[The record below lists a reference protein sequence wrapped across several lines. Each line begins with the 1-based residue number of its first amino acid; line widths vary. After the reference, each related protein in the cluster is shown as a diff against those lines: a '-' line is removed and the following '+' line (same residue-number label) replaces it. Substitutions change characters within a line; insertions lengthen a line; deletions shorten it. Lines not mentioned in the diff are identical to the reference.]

1 MGQIESTL
9 NVAMAEVMENMRA
22 AWEAQPEQTGALS
35 GGRPDIVLREAGAL
49 PVIIENEFE
58 PARDVDKEARGRL
71 GKHDKK
77 SGTEIRAVIA
87 VKVPRRVR
95 EMDTAATKRALPGLK
110 FRYAV
115 YQPERYPEDGWLAG
129 SLADI
134 AFAAQ
139 LVSVPTE
146 NVAEYVRILG
156 DSSKRIVDVIC
167 RLDSGIQAGIAQRL
181 NQAPDEQTWG
191 MAALILSNA
200 MVFYDDL
207 VGTYEIGEDGSAKK
221 SKRRRGGETVELPTI
236 QSMKIAGVVP
246 LEYLITAWRDVLKVN
261 YYAIFH
267 VAIDILSC
275 MSDADASNVIAELVG
290 TTSAIKAGRMSRSAD
305 MYGMLLQRLIVDRKH
320 LAAYYTL
327 PQSAALMATVALPPP
342 GDRLYRNML
351 KFRVGDFACG
361 TGLLLT
367 SVYRQMASNYE
378 AATGKSAADI
388 HERMMSD
395 CINGLDVLPSAAHMA
410 VSALAGMFP
419 KRIFKKTNIHVMP
432 IGRWGKGKKEYR
444 LGSCDLID
452 GKDTTLFESSRQI
465 TGSGEAGAVH
475 HGITDESMDLIVMN
489 PPFTRAGKREEDSVV
504 GSWAAFGASAEDQKA
519 MGKLAAE
526 KFGPVVSHGHA
537 GLASYF
543 VAISHKKIRVGGTV
557 SLILPATIAMGE
569 SWKAVRTLLNKA
581 YELLVISIARTDMKA
596 QDGAFSSDT
605 GMGEVMLFARKLPD
619 GSPPVRA
626 KFVSLRERPTSAFD
640 AVQVGDAIR
649 GLGKVHCMEDGNGAT
664 SLMVGNR
671 TAGAV
676 IDAELADRWTSVNV
690 VNLEL
695 LQEFYSL
702 TRGGGFV
709 ALERVCEFG
718 SDSQMLI
725 GKQQKGPF
733 KKLVGGGGGG
743 SPKYPALWNNNSAKQ
758 TGMRVEPDSHLEI
771 RPGMGDKAK
780 NMWPGEASHMH
791 MNIDVDYTAQALL
804 ASYTDPKTAGGS
816 SWPSVVLGEAESKA
830 LIAWFNSTLGVIS
843 YWMVAGR
850 QQLGRGRTKRSG
862 LALMQVPDVANCAKA
877 AKLAKIFD
885 RFSGRKLCPINRLDA
900 DPVRKELDAAVAGA
914 LGITADLDRLRA
926 MLCSEPTIRGEC
938 RQATKD

>member
-22 AWEAQPEQTGALS
+22 AWTAYPEQTGALT

-49 PVIIENEFE
+49 PVIVENEFE
-58 PARDVDKEARGRL
+58 PGQTVDKDAQSRL
-71 GKHDKK
+71 GKLDKK

-87 VKVPRRVR
+87 VRVP
-95 EMDTAATKRALPGLK
+95 KRMRKLETGPMRDALRSERA

-115 YQPERYPEDGWLAG
+115 YQPERYPADGWLAG

-156 DSSKRIVDVIC
+156 DSSERIGDMIC
-167 RLDSGIQAGIAQRL
+167 MLDKDIQAVIAKRL
-181 NQAPDEQTWG
+181 NQEPDMQTWG

-207 VGTYEIGEDGSAKK
+207 AGTYEIGKDGTGKK
-221 SKRRRGGETVELPTI
+221 TEKRGGETVELPTI
-236 QSMKIAGVVP
+236 QSMVVVGTVP
-246 LEYLITAWRDVLKVN
+246 PQSLMKAWRNVLKVN
-261 YYAIFH
+261 YYAIFR

-275 MSDADASNVIAELVG
+275 MSEKAAAEVIGELVK

-305 MYGMLLQRLIVDRKH
+305 MYGMLLQRLIADRKH

-327 PQSAALMATVALPPP
+327 PQSAALMATLALPPS
-342 GDRLYRNML
+342 GNELWKDML
-351 KFRVGDFACG
+351 GYRVGDFACG

-367 SVYRQMASNYE
+367 SVYRQMVSNYE

-395 CINGLDVLPSAAHMA
+395 CISGLDVLPSAAHMA

-419 KRIFKKTNIHVMP
+419 ENIFKKTNIHVMP

-452 GKDTTLFESSRQI
+452 EKMVTLFESSRQI

-489 PPFTRAGKREEDSVV
+489 PPFTRAGKREEGSVV
-504 GSWAAFGASAEDQKA
+504 GPWAAFGTSAEDQIA
-519 MGKLAAE
+519 MGKLAAA
-526 KFGPVVSHGHA
+526 KFRGAVSHGHA

-543 VAISHKKIRVGGTV
+543 VAISHKKIRAGGTV
-557 SLILPATIAMGE
+557 ALILPATIAMGE
-569 SWKAVRTLLNKA
+569 SWKAVRDLIKEKYAAVVL
-581 YELLVISIARTDMKA
+581 SIARTRMTKP
-596 QDGAFSSDT
+596 DGAFSSDT
-605 GMGEVMLFARKLPD
+605 GMGEVMLFARKLAD

-626 KFVSLRERPTSAFD
+626 KFVSLRERPTSVFD
-640 AVQVGDAIR
+640 AVQVGEAIR
-649 GLGKVHCMEDGNGAT
+649 GLGKVHCIEDGNGAT

-676 IDAELADRWTSVNV
+676 IDAEFDDRWTAVNV
-690 VNLEL
+690 MNLEI
-695 LQEFYSL
+695 LQEFHSL
-702 TRGGGFV
+702 TRGGFV
-709 ALERVCEFG
+709 ALGQVCEFG

-733 KKLVGGGGGG
+733 IKRVGGGGVEAPSIRRCGTTTTP
-743 SPKYPALWNNNSAKQ
+743 SRPA
-758 TGMRVEPDSHLEI
+758 
-771 RPGMGDKAK
+771 
-780 NMWPGEASHMH
+780 
-791 MNIDVDYTAQALL
+791 
-804 ASYTDPKTAGGS
+804 
-816 SWPSVVLGEAESKA
+816 
-830 LIAWFNSTLGVIS
+830 
-843 YWMVAGR
+843 
-850 QQLGRGRTKRSG
+850 
-862 LALMQVPDVANCAKA
+862 CA
-877 AKLAKIFD
+877 
-885 RFSGRKLCPINRLDA
+885 
-900 DPVRKELDAAVAGA
+900 
-914 LGITADLDRLRA
+914 
-926 MLCSEPTIRGEC
+926 
-938 RQATKD
+938 